1 MFRCVSVQAPAIHV
15 HTYALKHLHTSTD
28 CVTPLPLRPMNDAS
42 ILPATEQDIPTLNEL
57 VQSAYRGDSSR
68 RGWTTEA
75 DLLDGIRTDEAGLK
89 TMLANPQATILKYE
103 DAGQLLGCVYLEK
116 KGDRL
121 YLGMLTVSPDAQAG
135 GIGKQLMAA
144 AEQVARDRQC
154 RAMTMTVIPQ
164 RHELIAFY
172 ERRGYRPTGE
182 TEPFPMDD
190 PRFGLPKQPLSFI
203 VMEKR
208 IEPLAG

>member
-1 MFRCVSVQAPAIHV
+1 
-15 HTYALKHLHTSTD
+15 
-28 CVTPLPLRPMNDAS
+28 MNDAI
-42 ILPATEQDIPTLNEL
+42 ILPATEQDIPVLNEL
-57 VQSAYRGDSSR
+57 VQSAYRGESSR

-75 DLLDGIRTDEAGLK
+75 DLLDGIRTDEAGLRA
-89 TMLANPQATILKYE
+89 MLNNPRATILKYE
-103 DAGQLLGCVYLEK
+103 EAGQLLGCVYLEK
-116 KGDRL
+116 KDDDAGSSSL

-144 AEQVARDRQC
+144 AEQVARDWHC

-203 VMEKR
+203 VMEK
-208 IEPLAG
+208 PLE

>member
-1 MFRCVSVQAPAIHV
+1 
-15 HTYALKHLHTSTD
+15 
-28 CVTPLPLRPMNDAS
+28 MNDVTIS
-42 ILPATEQDIPTLNEL
+42 PATELDIPALNEL

-89 TMLANPQATILKYE
+89 TMLSNPQATILKYE

-116 KGDRL
+116 KSDDSGQASL

-144 AEQVARDRQC
+144 AEQVARDRNC

-203 VMEKR
+203 IMEKVLN
-208 IEPLAG
+208 P

>member
-1 MFRCVSVQAPAIHV
+1 
-15 HTYALKHLHTSTD
+15 
-28 CVTPLPLRPMNDAS
+28 MNDAT
-42 ILPATEQDIPTLNEL
+42 ILPATEQDIPALNEL
-57 VQSAYRGDSSR
+57 INSAYRGDSSR

-75 DLLDGIRTDEAGLK
+75 DLLDGIRTDETGLK

-116 KGDRL
+116 KGDSL

-144 AEQVARDRQC
+144 AEQAARDRQC

-172 ERRGYRPTGE
+172 ERRGYQPTGE

-190 PRFGLPKQPLSFI
+190 PRFGLPRQPLSFM
-203 VMEKR
+203 VMEKV
-208 IEPLAG
+208 LS

>member
-1 MFRCVSVQAPAIHV
+1 
-15 HTYALKHLHTSTD
+15 
-28 CVTPLPLRPMNDAS
+28 MNDVS
-42 ILPATEQDIPTLNEL
+42 ILPATEADIPALNEL
-57 VQSAYRGDSSR
+57 VNSAYRGDSSR

-75 DLLDGIRTDEAGLK
+75 DLLDGIRTDETGLR
-89 TMLANPQATILKYE
+89 TMLANPNATILKYE
-103 DAGQLLGCVYLEK
+103 QGGQLIGCVYLEQ

-135 GIGKQLMAA
+135 GIGKQLMTA
-144 AEQVARDRQC
+144 AELVARDRHC
-154 RAMTMTVIPQ
+154 RTMTMTVIPQ

-172 ERRGYRPTGE
+172 ERRGYQATGE

-208 IEPLAG
+208 IQPV